1 MRTARSP
8 GQSPEKPSEVL
19 CRRPIQTTPQ
29 ALPEPPA
36 SPPAILAA
44 GGLELPSLAG
54 TAGAHVN
61 GQILLGVMVTAVAA
75 YLFVR
80 FLLRS
85 FQTRA
90 LTPFAIYC
98 LALGHSASSA
108 SPYDPGQAPDRDR
121 GSGGRAG
128 HEGGRHGFA
137 RIHGGPRPP
146 APASA
151 GGPAGAPRRGAAPLP
166 GAVNEQQAKARAAA
180 GISFPGCL
188 AVAMTSRGAGSG
200 LTSGRYWRTAGGGPR
215 PRRRDRTQKHVSAA
229 APSAATASVVASPL
243 RGSCSS

>member
-1 MRTARSP
+1 MP
-8 GQSPEKPSEVL
+8 GAYPNPP
-19 CRRPIQTTPQ
+19 RQ

-54 TAGAHVN
+54 TAGAHVD

-121 GSGGRAG
+121 GSGGAGRA
-128 HEGGRHGFA
+128 
-137 RIHGGPRPP
+137 
-146 APASA
+146 
-151 GGPAGAPRRGAAPLP
+151 RRGPP
-166 GAVNEQQAKARAAA
+166 WIRAD
-180 GISFPGCL
+180 
-188 AVAMTSRGAGSG
+188 
-200 LTSGRYWRTAGGGPR
+200 
-215 PRRRDRTQKHVSAA
+215 PRRRGHRHLRQRAA
-229 APSAATASVVASPL
+229 RLARRAGVRHRFPG
-243 RGSCSS
+243 R

>member
-1 MRTARSP
+1 M
-8 GQSPEKPSEVL
+8 PEAYPNPP
-19 CRRPIQTTPQ
+19 RQ

-54 TAGAHVN
+54 TAGAHVD
-61 GQILLGVMVTAVAA
+61 GQILLGVTVTAVAA

-137 RIHGGPRPP
+137 RIRVGAATGTCVSARPGWRAAPGCGTASRGGERTTSESTSRCRDFISGMSGRGGDP
-146 APASA
+146 ARSLIWAHFWPSLADRRGRSTA
-151 GGPAGAPRRGAAPLP
+151 TPAGQDP
-166 GAVNEQQAKARAAA
+166 KARE
-180 GISFPGCL
+180 
-188 AVAMTSRGAGSG
+188 RGGA
-200 LTSGRYWRTAGGGPR
+200 
-215 PRRRDRTQKHVSAA
+215 
-229 APSAATASVVASPL
+229 
-243 RGSCSS
+243 